1 MDVSCPLP
9 GERELSRDFL
19 STHTHTHTHTHTY
32 TETHTYTQ
40 EEVTSELFGFQG
52 TDGLHLPVRGV
63 TV

>member
-9 GERELSRDFL
+9 GELELSRDFL
-19 STHTHTHTHTHTY
+19 STHTHTHTPTQ
-32 TETHTYTQ
+32 THTYTQ